1 MENDKNEKKTY
12 LLLKSTLVLAKFF
25 FFFFFAQLLING
37 KINIANKSTAMFC
50 CSLIE
55 YYSEKKIFVKSMN
68 TYCDIMM
75 QNFHTDIR
83 IAKFPEMLYVRR
95 ERLRKEIG

>member
-1 MENDKNEKKTY
+1 MKKKKTY

-25 FFFFFAQLLING
+25 FSFFFAQLLING

-55 YYSEKKIFVKSMN
+55 YYSEKK
-68 TYCDIMM
+68 
-75 QNFHTDIR
+75 NFCKIDEYLLRHND
-83 IAKFPEMLYVRR
+83 AKFPHRY
-95 ERLRKEIG
+95 